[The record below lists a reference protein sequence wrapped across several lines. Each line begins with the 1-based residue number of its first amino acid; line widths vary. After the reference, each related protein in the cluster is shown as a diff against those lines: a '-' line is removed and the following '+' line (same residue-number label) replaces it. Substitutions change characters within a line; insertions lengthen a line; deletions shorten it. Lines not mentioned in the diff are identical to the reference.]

1 MVYAHRKKSE
11 QKTLF
16 ENAVFYMVFAHFKKV
31 KTHFCN
37 ETLLFYSDFSPQRK
51 VIFFTCSETLCFY
64 MVFEP
69 LKKVLFFV
77 FFWVS
82 RRPPKQ
88 QKMQMK
94 ISRKTGYLTENASQT
109 AIVAGLLV

>member
-1 MVYAHRKKSE
+1 MLGNTVFLQGFPTALKS
-11 QKTLF
+11 
-16 ENAVFYMVFAHFKKV
+16 Y
-31 KTHFCN
+31 
-37 ETLLFYSDFSPQRK
+37 LL
-51 VIFFTCSETLCFY
+51 VI
-64 MVFEP
+64 
-69 LKKVLFFV
+69 
-77 FFWVS
+77 FWVS